1 MSLTG
6 GQSLVITTS
15 SILMLAVGAAVGR
28 WRVVALPAGGFALF
42 LLWVA
47 LDTPGYDRIPE
58 DWQATY
64 LISSLLGSMAGSAGV
79 VATKV
84 FGGK

>member
-28 WRVVALPAGGFALF
+28 WRVVALPAGGLALF

-47 LDTPGYDRIPE
+47 LDTPGTTESQKTGKRH
-58 DWQATY
+58 T
-64 LISSLLGSMAGSAGV
+64 SSAHCLGPWLASLE
-79 VATKV
+79 
-84 FGGK
+84 